1 MDFYIV
7 EIILNG
13 GGKMINKLLVFLR
26 KNGFLLFLFISVCI
40 VAVGTIFIATKDLRM
55 ADKNKLDDL
64 VILSDNTLKEK
75 ESAGDKEV
83 SLDTTMEETKSE
95 ELKDTV
101 EEIVD
106 EAMVEVQE
114 GNLAEEISK
123 DVEVA
128 SEDIAKDKIEELEF
142 VEEEEEEEE
151 KPQITIV
158 KSIESILPVQGT
170 VLTQHSLDTLVYSK
184 TLDEWRG
191 HPGIDIK
198 AEEGTKVVSPLDGTI
213 KNIYEDDLWGIV
225 IVIDHGQGLETKLA
239 NLGTK
244 EMVKV
249 GTKVNKGDYISTIG
263 RTASIE
269 MMIEPHLH
277 FEATLN
283 GKMIDPRSINN

>member
-1 MDFYIV
+1 
-7 EIILNG
+7 
-13 GGKMINKLLVFLR
+13 MINKLLVFLR

>member
-1 MDFYIV
+1 
-7 EIILNG
+7 
-13 GGKMINKLLVFLR
+13 MINKLVGFLR
-26 KNGFLLFLFISVCI
+26 KNGFLLFLFISVCV
-40 VAVGTIFIATKDLRM
+40 VAVGTIFIATKDLRV
-55 ADKNKLDDL
+55 ADKDKLEDL
-64 VILSDNTLKEK
+64 IILSDNTLKEK
-75 ESAGDKEV
+75 ETTGDKEV
-83 SLDTTMEETKSE
+83 SLDTTMEETKPE

-114 GNLAEEISK
+114 GNLEEEINK
-123 DVEVA
+123 DLETV
-128 SEDIAKDKIEELEF
+128 SEDIVKDNSEELEF
-142 VEEEEEEEE
+142 VEDEEEDEQPEL
-151 KPQITIV
+151 TVV
-158 KSIESILPVQGT
+158 KASGSILPVQGD
-170 VLTQHSLDTLVYSK
+170 VLTEHSMDSLVYSK

-198 AEEGTKVVSPLDGTI
+198 AVEGTKVVSPLDGTI

-263 RTASIE
+263 NTASIE

-277 FEATLN
+277 FEATIN
-283 GKMIDPRSINN
+283 GKMIDPRSIND

>member
-1 MDFYIV
+1 MDFYLV

-13 GGKMINKLLVFLR
+13 GGKMTNKILIFLR
-26 KNGFLLFLFISVCI
+26 KNGFLLFLFISVCV
-40 VAVGTIFIATKDLRM
+40 VAVGTIFIATKDLRV

-64 VILSDNTLKEK
+64 VILSDNTLREK
-75 ESAGDKEV
+75 ENAGDKEV
-83 SLDTTMEETKSE
+83 SLDTSMEETKAE

-101 EEIVD
+101 VETVD
-106 EAMVEVQE
+106 EVMVEVQE
-114 GNLAEEISK
+114 KEISK
-123 DVEVA
+123 DVEIA
-128 SEDIAKDKIEELEF
+128 SEDTVKDNTEELEF

-151 KPQITIV
+151 KPSITIV
-158 KSIESILPVQGT
+158 KNIESVLPVQGAVIT
-170 VLTQHSLDTLVYSK
+170 EHSLDSLVYSK

-225 IVIDHGQGLETKLA
+225 IVIDHGQGLETKFA

-263 RTASIE
+263 KTASIE

-277 FEATLN
+277 FEATIN